1 LVTHHLFNTSSS
13 LEELLKGLIP
23 PDAPDG
29 PLDHGNASAKVID
42 ELFQAYGHAEI
53 LEPSAF
59 RNNPKTLPI

>member
-1 LVTHHLFNTSSS
+1 M
-13 LEELLKGLIP
+13 KGLIP